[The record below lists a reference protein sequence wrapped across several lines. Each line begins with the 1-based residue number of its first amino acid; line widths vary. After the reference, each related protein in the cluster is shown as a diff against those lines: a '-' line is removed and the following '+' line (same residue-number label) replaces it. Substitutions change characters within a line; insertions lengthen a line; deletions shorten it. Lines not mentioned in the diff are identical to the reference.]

1 MGISTHILD
10 TSRGRPAQGV
20 TVTLEQQL
28 ASTWLELARGA
39 TDADGRVKPLL
50 NTIPAEGT
58 FRITFEVATYFQKL
72 GSDAFFPRVQIEF
85 LVKAKAEHYHVPLLL
100 NPFGYSTYRGS

>member
-20 TVTLEQQL
+20 AVVLEQQL
-28 ASTWLELARGA
+28 GSTWQELARGA

-50 NTIPAEGT
+50 ATIPTEGT
-58 FRITFEVATYFQKL
+58 FRISFEVAPYFQKL
-72 GSDAFFPRVQIEF
+72 GSEAFFPRVQIEF
-85 LVKAKAEHYHVPLLL
+85 LVKAKGEHYHVPLLL